1 MALILLVRPWSLSP
15 YILPLRPSL
24 LNTSTPSLLTHL
36 HSLIPYTLPLHSLH
50 TQIPLWVSPPSL
62 HTSTP
67 SLFTHLHSF
76 TPCMHTSP
84 LWGLPH
90 SLHTSTSS
98 LLTYLHSLTPY
109 IPPLPHSLHTSTP
122 SLLAHTHPP
131 CGASLSTYLSSF
143 PETQVPSPNKSGLD
157 FLLSR
162 RRPQHLWTCQYM
174 RSCPPGSPGSHPVW
188 GS

>member
-15 YILPLRPSL
+15 YIPPLRPSL

-36 HSLIPYTLPLHSLH
+36 HSLIPYTPPLHSLH
-50 TQIPLWVSPPSL
+50 TQIPLWVSPPYL

-109 IPPLPHSLHTSTP
+109 IPPLPHSLHTHIPLVGPPFLLTYLHFLRLKCQVPTRVGWIFFWAVRGLSICG
-122 SLLAHTHPP
+122 LAH
-131 CGASLSTYLSSF
+131 
-143 PETQVPSPNKSGLD
+143 
-157 FLLSR
+157 
-162 RRPQHLWTCQYM
+162 
-174 RSCPPGSPGSHPVW
+174 VW
-188 GS
+188 GLAHLAALAVTLYGDHRRWGGVW